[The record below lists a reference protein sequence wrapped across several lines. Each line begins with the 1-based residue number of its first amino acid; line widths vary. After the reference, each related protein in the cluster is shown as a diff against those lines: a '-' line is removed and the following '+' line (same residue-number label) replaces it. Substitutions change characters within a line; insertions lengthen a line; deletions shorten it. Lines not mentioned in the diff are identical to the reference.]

1 MGFHFFLNTNYK
13 QQRSCFELFS
23 FLKSIKKH
31 ASKCFFQTLSK
42 QRHLKKVK
50 NRIVVFIFENTPE
63 KWTIRINI
71 YKISEIQKILAS
83 WVWTKTRFARVS
95 SIIFCR
101 GYESMLFCRGYGAPK
116 RWNQHQRFSINS
128 LCLGKKSR
136 KEVFFGLRYFDAFG
150 FILSAFTSGIGFGS
164 SKPRVLESFIMNHFW
179 NYFEC
184 FHGRDRA
191 SGAANRGC

>member
-1 MGFHFFLNTNYK
+1 MDILFNYFFAALFCEAGVDILLKKHQNPFFWDGSCRTVWWGFIFLNTNYK
-13 QQRSCFELFS
+13 KQRSCFELFS

-101 GYESMLFCRGYGAPK
+101 GYEIMVFCRGWMV
-116 RWNQHQRFSINS
+116 RNQRKQNQRVSINS
-128 LCLGKKSR
+128 TISEHFWKK
-136 KEVFFGLRYFDAFG
+136 F
-150 FILSAFTSGIGFGS
+150 LSAFTNQIHLRDIS
-164 SKPRVLESFIMNHFW
+164 ESF
-179 NYFEC
+179 
-184 FHGRDRA
+184 
-191 SGAANRGC
+191 